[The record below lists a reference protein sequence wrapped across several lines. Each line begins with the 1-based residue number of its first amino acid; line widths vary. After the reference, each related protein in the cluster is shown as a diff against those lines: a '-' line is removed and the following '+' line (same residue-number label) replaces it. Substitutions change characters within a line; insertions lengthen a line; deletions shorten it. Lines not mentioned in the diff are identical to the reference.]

1 MLNKISLALREKIK
15 SFAREDSILFNGQ
28 IHKIDPTSFASIPSK
43 KENQSITFIDGGQAD
58 ILTTGNFCLSLIR
71 IVGIT
76 MQNGKKTKFEKNEFY
91 TLSTA
96 SYHHDELWYE
106 TKIYPLEGEQLIE
119 EKDLVISSTD
129 GSICSGRERAP
140 LERISGLIRRLAEL
154 SLAAKCKSQNIILD
168 GTLQPTYPH
177 EEKYLS
183 RLPEN
188 CCGLA
193 KTSSLFTIQGNNPLI
208 LFQKISP
215 AGCWSYHLWDKT
227 YFIKLH
233 PKAKHVFRFEGNI
246 KLLPDLVE
254 NSTDPLF
261 LGYPY
266 GLILADRL
274 ARISNVE
281 KETLRTK
288 FLLRNPEL
296 LEYFHAQ
303 DAHDILDNMG

>member
-15 SFAREDSILFNGQ
+15 SFTSEDSILFNGQ
-28 IHKIDPTSFASIPSK
+28 VHKINPASFAVIPAAEEK
-43 KENQSITFIDGGQAD
+43 QSVTFIDGGQAE
-58 ILTTGNFCLSLIR
+58 IFTTGNFCLSLIR

-76 MQNGKKTKFEKNEFY
+76 MQNGKKTKLDQNEFY
-91 TLSTA
+91 ALSTA
-96 SYHHDELWYE
+96 SYRQDELWYE
-106 TKIYPLEGEQLIE
+106 AKIFPIKGEQLIE
-119 EKDLVISSTD
+119 EKELVISSTD

-140 LERISGLIRRLAEL
+140 LERISGIIRRLAEL
-154 SLAAKCKSQNIILD
+154 SLAAKCKSQSIILD
-168 GTLQPTYPH
+168 GTLQPTYPR

-183 RLPEN
+183 RLSEN

-233 PKAKHVFRFEGNI
+233 PQARHVFRFEGNI
-246 KLLPDLVE
+246 KSLPDLVE

-281 KETLRTK
+281 KATLRTK